1 VVRAGTQH
9 ATSKTQILIA
19 EDDYFLARYLQKLM
33 SRWDCD
39 LAVERTGSDA
49 ISRAA
54 TFQPDTALIGFATEP
69 GTDGAKAGIEL
80 LRVSPETQIVLFNES
95 VPADI
100 LSDLK
105 ARGYNF
111 LTLAAPFDAEALRT
125 VCFLSHLKVE

>member
-1 VVRAGTQH
+1 M
-9 ATSKTQILIA
+9 SKTKILIA

-39 LAVERTGSDA
+39 LAVEQTASDA

-54 TFQPDTALIGFATEP
+54 TFQPDTALIGFVTEP
-69 GTDGAKAGIEL
+69 GVDGAKAGIEL
-80 LRVSPETQIVLFNES
+80 LRVSPDTQIVLFNES

-100 LSDLK
+100 VSELK

-111 LTLAAPFDAEALRT
+111 LTLAAPFDEKELRDC
-125 VCFLSHLKVE
+125 CFPLSHRKAG